1 VVLQNIQIF
10 TFDHLKECGRD
21 VANFL
26 LQMKTHMTVLK
37 KTFAS

>member
-1 VVLQNIQIF
+1 MDSVIVFKVVLQNIQIF

-26 LQMKTHMTVLK
+26 L
-37 KTFAS
+37 